1 MRKRKE
7 KAAGEGRAA
16 LDVRERAKLQKRSKK
31 GLSSEETAQIVSGT
45 CEQLLDLG
53 LQMNNAKLEYE
64 AVTSYLTDIQLIER
78 MELSSRQKVSAAAGN
93 IMRLSQERF
102 SFRKQ
107 EDRMPIEQYLA
118 MERFE
123 KEIPQEMKNL
133 YEQEQYYR
141 MIQSDMRQLEGERG
155 VIRYAREEA
164 EDKKIFL
171 QRLALG
177 SCVAAVLLFLSLL
190 LAGAATETDMTMP
203 LLLLAALSAVAA
215 AYITLTVLRC
225 DQIIRESEVKMN
237 RVIQL
242 TNKIKIKLVNSTNA
256 LEYSCSKYQVGSYQE
271 LSRCWE
277 EYMQIREEDKR
288 YRRNTEMLEQYN
300 RQLVAALRAEGVKD
314 AEIWIYQTDAL
325 INEKEMVELR
335 HQLNTR
341 RQKLRERLEYN
352 QKQEEFSKN
361 ELKELLEHSGDN
373 RELAEKII
381 SQYGITT

>member
-288 YRRNTEMLEQYN
+288 YRRNTEMIEQYN

>member
-78 MELSSRQKVSAAAGN
+78 MELSGRQKVSAAAGN

-288 YRRNTEMLEQYN
+288 YRRNTEMIEQYN

-325 INEKEMVELR
+325 VNEKEMVELR